1 MTLLFEDFLFSRTS
15 ENINFYLQLIVAIG
29 VADAGDD
36 DDDAG
41 DDDDVCI
48 NKLLL
53 TELNNSR

>member
-29 VADAGDD
+29 VADAGVADADD
-36 DDDAG
+36 